1 MGKTAQ
7 QSYEERFS
15 HFASELRNH
24 IDDEAMLQEIHKAIK
39 AMLAGDDASEKEIRS
54 VLQKHHDE
62 GVRRDESY
70 QLVQKLIDSIV
81 TEDVPTESNIMPDED
96 GDPFSST
103 TVIPTVT
110 LSPALA
116 DQRLQVG
123 SVLRDRFMLAEEL
136 PGGNM
141 GTVYKALDRR
151 LAEADEEEHWV
162 AIKVLSPK
170 LSYDADALRALQQ
183 EAVKTRCLTHPNI
196 VRFIDLDRDDDLY
209 FMVMEWL
216 DGQSL
221 ADILDDKAKEP
232 IDLDRALDIVR
243 QIGHALD
250 YAHLRGVIHAD
261 VKPGNIMI
269 TPSGQAK
276 LFDFGIAR
284 IRQKQGA
291 SRSKKDPGT
300 LNAAT
305 PAYSSM
311 QVLTGEEPVAAD
323 DVFSLACLAYRLIA
337 GYRVFGPRNAAEAA
351 EAGMEP
357 QRLENLSDSQ
367 WKVLKKAL
375 SYSRV
380 ARYSSSAEF
389 VKALT
394 ASNGFPAEGV
404 ELAPESDETYIEEF
418 DTNRR
423 RPWRYVALALIFA
436 AAGAV
441 VFEENLIQLIRP
453 YLNETAQM
461 PAPERAVP
469 DNQELQEQ
477 PTNDLAV
484 PVEEELIDEPP
495 SETPGTDVAEQYSE
509 PAAVEPEVPREAGN
523 ALDPEMP
530 TVVDQNPI
538 PESVQPEEVESNAV
552 EGTAPDMPFTEFSS
566 LPAANVVLPLAG
578 PGDLPGAST
587 ITMVEDGNETIV
599 DFVRGSNLEEAL
611 QLRLIEKS
619 HSGAQSPL
627 EAGQYRLSNG
637 GLLDFPA
644 GQHRARLIISMQSD
658 SQRESDYR
666 VSLVVVDAN
675 YDDIEFANI
684 RLTLQDDDQRLFEKR
699 MGPNTVSFSTDRIDV
714 RERDVAVQV
723 DIIRYR
729 ADDTRQEAAYR
740 IRDINATEG
749 EDYIAPVSGSVFFG
763 PGERT
768 VRMLIPLIQDSS
780 RESAESFVIE
790 LVGESSQQEGNIYR
804 QITVMIRDDDS

>member
-15 HFASELRNH
+15 QFASELRNH

-39 AMLAGDDASEKEIRS
+39 SMLAGDDASEKEIRS

-62 GVRRDESY
+62 GELRDESY

-81 TEDVPTESNIMPDED
+81 TEDVPTESNIPSDED
-96 GDPFSST
+96 GDPFGST
-103 TVIPTVT
+103 MVIPTVT
-110 LSPALA
+110 LSPAMA

-151 LAEADEEEHWV
+151 LAEAGEEEHWV

-183 EAVKTRCLTHPNI
+183 EAVKTRCLSHPNI

-269 TPSGQAK
+269 TPTGQAK

-291 SRSKKDPGT
+291 SRSEKDPGT
-300 LNAAT
+300 LQAAT

-367 WKVLKKAL
+367 WRVLKKAL

-394 ASNGFPAEGV
+394 ASDGFSAERV
-404 ELAPESDETYIEEF
+404 ELSPESDETYIEEF

-441 VFEENLIQLIRP
+441 VFEDDLIRLIRP

-461 PAPERAVP
+461 PVTEIAVP
-469 DNQELQEQ
+469 DTEELLEQ
-477 PTNDLAV
+477 PTNEPAV
-484 PVEEELIDEPP
+484 PAEEELSDEPP
-495 SETPGTDVAEQYSE
+495 AETLATDVIDQDSE
-509 PAAVEPEVPREAGN
+509 PLAVEPQAPPEASNEV
-523 ALDPEMP
+523 DPEVP
-530 TVVDQNPI
+530 TVVDQNPTH
-538 PESVQPEEVESNAV
+538 ELVQPEEVESKAV
-552 EGTAPDMPFTEFSS
+552 EGTAPNMAATDFSD
-566 LPAANVVLPLAG
+566 LPAASIILPLAR
-578 PGDLPGAST
+578 PGDLPRAST
-587 ITMVEDGNETIV
+587 ITLVEDGNESIV

-611 QLRLIEKS
+611 HLRVVEKS
-619 HSGAQSPL
+619 FSGAQSPL
-627 EAGQYRLSNG
+627 EAGQYHLSNG
-637 GLLDFPA
+637 GLLDFPV
-644 GQHRARLIISMQSD
+644 GQHRARLTISMQSD
-658 SQRESDYR
+658 SERESDYQ
-666 VSLVVVDAN
+666 VSLVVLDAN

-684 RLTLQDDDQRLFEKR
+684 RLTLQDDDQRSFEKR
-699 MGPNTVSFSTDRIDV
+699 MGPNTVSFSTDRIEV
-714 RERDVAVQV
+714 RERDVAVQI

-729 ADDTRQEAAYR
+729 ADNTSQEAAYR
-740 IRDINATEG
+740 IRDVSATDG

-780 RESAESFVIE
+780 REPDESFVIE
-790 LVGESSQQEGNIYR
+790 LVGESSRQEGNIYR